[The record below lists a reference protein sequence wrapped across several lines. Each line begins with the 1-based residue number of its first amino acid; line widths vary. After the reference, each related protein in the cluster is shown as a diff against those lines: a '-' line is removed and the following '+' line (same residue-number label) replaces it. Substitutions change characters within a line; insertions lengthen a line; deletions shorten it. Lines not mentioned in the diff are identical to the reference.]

1 MKKIL
6 RYDENPFIGKTEIT
20 TRKKTVI
27 IGKGNNVL
35 IDQDTGEYSTTNIAS
50 YRYVDDEQF
59 IKLFTQ
65 NIGLMFELT
74 SAGNKAFIF
83 LSWSIQKYSIGKDLV
98 PLTTFELENFIKENK
113 KYEMSI
119 ATMRRGIRELAKAQ
133 IIAPSKKI
141 GVYYINPNFIFN
153 GDRLRF
159 VTEIRRKGKNFNYLN
174 IK

>member
-35 IDQDTGEYSTTNIAS
+35 IDQDTG
-50 YRYVDDEQF
+50 DEQF

-159 VTEIRRKGKNFNYLN
+159 VTEIRRKDKNFNYLN